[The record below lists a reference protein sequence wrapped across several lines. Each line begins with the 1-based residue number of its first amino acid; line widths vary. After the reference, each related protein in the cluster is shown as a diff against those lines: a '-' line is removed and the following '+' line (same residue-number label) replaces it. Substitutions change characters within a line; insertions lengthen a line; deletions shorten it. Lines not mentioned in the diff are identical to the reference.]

1 MFTSKNIVY
10 TSLEGFK
17 LKKRP
22 VKSFL
27 ELNEEFVEWIT
38 EKSVQL
44 LTNKNTAEILAG
56 EELSKLRKEVH
67 QQVYF
72 CIYGRSYFLD
82 YYLPKEKIAVE
93 IDGGYHKD
101 RKNEDKQ
108 RDSDFYSIGIRTIRI
123 KASDVLSGKFAKCFM
138 SSLRPKKKKVSKK
151 NRNKKPSELKEA
163 QRRLREHEKMKH
175 CASWI

>member
-1 MFTSKNIVY
+1 MITSKNIVY

-22 VKSFL
+22 VKSYC

-38 EKSVQL
+38 EKTAQL

-56 EELSKLRKEVH
+56 EELKKLHKEVH

-72 CIYGRSYFLD
+72 MIYGRSYFLD

-101 RKNEDKQ
+101 RKREDKL
-108 RDSDFYSIGIRTIRI
+108 RDSDFSSIGIRTIRI
-123 KASDVLSGKFAKCFM
+123 KASDVLSGKFVKCFM
-138 SSLRPKKKKVSKK
+138 SLLRSTKKKVSK
-151 NRNKKPSELKEA
+151 NHRNNKTSELNEA
-163 QRRLREHEKMKH
+163 KRRLREHDKMKH